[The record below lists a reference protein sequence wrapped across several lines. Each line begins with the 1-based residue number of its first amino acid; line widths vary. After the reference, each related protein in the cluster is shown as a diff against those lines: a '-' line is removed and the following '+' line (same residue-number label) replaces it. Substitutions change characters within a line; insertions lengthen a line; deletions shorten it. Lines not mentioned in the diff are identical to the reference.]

1 MQSRKNII
9 LSFLLLL
16 SLVLAACG
24 DDSTATQAPAAA
36 NTIAAGAAGTSTTA
50 AASSGVELNMWTWKI
65 AHVAGLQVVA
75 ANYQAKTGTKVN
87 IQAFN
92 PDDTYRTKITTSA
105 QSGDLPDILSYWS
118 GSTTAG
124 GEWDMGAAGLLTEL
138 TGKVDSTWQSQF
150 LSGTYTKSSVLTQDV
165 VDTCAKDPK
174 CNFKNLKVGQ
184 SFSVPYLAGNAFFV
198 YANKSMMTKAGL
210 DPNTPP
216 KTAEEWL
223 TMMQTIKQ
231 KTGTPG
237 VVTGVKN
244 ADVLQFW
251 LYNPLLMASCGQ
263 DTFDSIYNGR
273 DSFANPCSMN
283 VLNWINS
290 ISTNDLWAADILNTD
305 IDPADV
311 AFTQGK
317 AAFDIGGTYTLSF
330 LLAQGMKTDDVLS
343 FAIPP
348 LKGSKYDKLAINA
361 SPLIDAM
368 ITKNSKH
375 QDQALDFLKFLTSPD
390 QMAAFA
396 KVVGDLPAVKISSD
410 PAKVGAVMSGLVS
423 SISDNS
429 PFATSKAQQLTDP
442 SKVLKLGLQQ
452 FITKEEK
459 PDALAKKVDDANK
472 AAWDARGG
480 PPKA

>member
-1 MQSRKNII
+1 MPSRKNII
-9 LSFLLLL
+9 LCLLLLL

-24 DDSTATQAPAAA
+24 DDATATQAPAAS
-36 NTIAAGAAGTSTTA
+36 NTAAGANS
-50 AASSGVELNMWTWKI
+50 AASPAASGTGVELSMWTWKI
-65 AHVAGLQVVA
+65 AHVAGLQAVA

-118 GSTTAG
+118 GSTAAG

-138 TGKVDSTWQSQF
+138 TGKVDSTWQSKF
-150 LSGTYTKSSVLTQDV
+150 LAGTYTKSSVLTQDV

-198 YANKSMMTKAGL
+198 YGSKSLMQKAGL

-223 TMMQTIKQ
+223 SMMQTIKQ

-244 ADVLQFW
+244 ADVLQYW

-263 DTFDSIYNGR
+263 DTYDAIYNGR
-273 DSFANPCSMN
+273 DSFTNPCSMN

-290 ISTNDLWAADILNTD
+290 IATNDLWAADILNTD

-330 LLAQGMKTDDVLS
+330 LLAQGMKSDDVLS

-348 LKGSKYDKLAINA
+348 LKGSKYEKLEINA
-361 SPLIDAM
+361 SALIDAM
-368 ITKNSKH
+368 VTKNSKH

-390 QMAAFA
+390 QMAVFA

-410 PAKVGAVMSGLVS
+410 PAKVGPVMAGLVTA
-423 SISDNS
+423 ISDNS
-429 PFATSKAQQLTDP
+429 PFAASKAQQLDDP

-459 PDALAKKVDDANK
+459 PDSLAKKVDEANK
-472 AAWDARGG
+472 SAWNARGG

>member
-1 MQSRKNII
+1 MPHRKHVI
-9 LSFLLLL
+9 LSLLLLL

-24 DDSTATQAPAAA
+24 DSTATTAPAAS
-36 NTIAAGAAGTSTTA
+36 NTTA
-50 AASSGVELNMWTWKI
+50 AAGATTAAAASGAGVELSMWTWKI
-65 AHVAGLQVVA
+65 AHVPGLQAIA
-75 ANYQAKTGTKVN
+75 ANYQAKTGVKVN
-87 IQAFN
+87 IQAYN

-118 GSTTAG
+118 GSTAAG

-150 LSGTYTKSSVLTQDV
+150 LAGTYTKSSVLTQDV
-165 VDTCAKDPK
+165 VDSCAKDPK

-198 YANKSMMTKAGL
+198 YGSKSLMTKAGL

-263 DTFDSIYNGR
+263 DTFDAIYNGR
-273 DSFANPCSMN
+273 DSFANPCSLN
-283 VLNWINS
+283 VLNWMNS
-290 ISTNDLWAADILNTD
+290 IAQNDLWAADILNTD

-330 LLAQGMKTDDVLS
+330 LLAQGMKSDDILS

-361 SPLIDAM
+361 SALIDAM
-368 ITKNSKH
+368 VTKSSKH
-375 QDQALDFLKFLTSPD
+375 QAEALDFLKFLTSPD
-390 QMAAFA
+390 QMAVFA
-396 KVVGDLPAVKISSD
+396 KAVGDLPAVKISSD
-410 PAKVGAVMSGLVS
+410 PAKVGPVMAGLVS

-429 PFATSKAQQLTDP
+429 PFAASKAQQLTDP

-452 FITKEEK
+452 FITKEET
-459 PDALAKKVDDANK
+459 PNNLVKKVDAANK

-480 PPKA
+480 PKA